1 MSLSLISVWN
11 QCNDWKSLFSPKTRN
26 IKATPTAKPSSCSR
40 ASPLIP
46 VLATARLARQS
57 RPNNKESRKA
67 WHKAGNKRWK
77 SCVELAP
84 PPAFVLDR
92 AFTKTSARRFKYSV
106 LAWRCTK
113 TVLDR
118 IVISGKS
125 LFQHIPTT
133 LHETPFLN
141 SEPFNHSLLILRAM
155 PCSFQ
160 FCSFLATPRLEASP
174 HAAWTQLRQPCGLQ
188 GGGAAGGLRGLHQL
202 ICTATQPR
210 RALAECHK
218 THQLQLWRTFIPF
231 QLSAIAKKFAKQ
243 FLFGLFASF
252 FLLISL
258 RFKTVVVLTSRCLA
272 SRYSK
277 PSAILRMPAVLTIR
291 TKPKLFPICVRTCR
305 NLSKTSWPAPM
316 ATAATSKLK
325 LVDFLGKNLET
336 CETLRHVIY
345 CTTDI

>member
-77 SCVELAP
+77 SCAELAP

-141 SEPFNHSLLILRAM
+141 SDPFNHSLLFLCAM

-160 FCSFLATPRLEASP
+160 FCSLPVHFWQPLHASKHRRTLREPSSASRAASKEAVLPAASAVFTNSSAPPPNHGVPSPSTRLTSFNFE
-174 HAAWTQLRQPCGLQ
+174 GL
-188 GGGAAGGLRGLHQL
+188 
-202 ICTATQPR
+202 
-210 RALAECHK
+210 
-218 THQLQLWRTFIPF
+218 WFIPF
-231 QLSAIAKKFAKQ
+231 QLSTQQLRK
-243 FLFGLFASF
+243 
-252 FLLISL
+252 SL
-258 RFKTVVVLTSRCLA
+258 QNNFCLA
-272 SRYSK
+272 CLQAFSLSFHLGSKLSLSWRLDVWPPDILSHQPYFACLQSSPYAQNPNYSR
-277 PSAILRMPAVLTIR
+277 SAWGP
-291 TKPKLFPICVRTCR
+291 
-305 NLSKTSWPAPM
+305 
-316 ATAATSKLK
+316 AATCPRHLD
-325 LVDFLGKNLET
+325 L
-336 CETLRHVIY
+336 LRWPQRRHPN
-345 CTTDI
+345 

>member
-133 LHETPFLN
+133 LHETLFLN
-141 SEPFNHSLLILRAM
+141 SDPFNHSLLFLRAM
-155 PCSFQ
+155 PCSFH
-160 FCSFLATPRLEASP
+160 FCSFSASSFLATPRLEASP

-188 GGGAAGGLRGLHQL
+188 GGGAAGSLRGLHQL

-231 QLSAIAKKFAKQ
+231 QLSTQQLRK
-243 FLFGLFASF
+243 
-252 FLLISL
+252 SL
-258 RFKTVVVLTSRCLA
+258 QNNFCLA
-272 SRYSK
+272 CLQAFS
-277 PSAILRMPAVLTIR
+277 
-291 TKPKLFPICVRTCR
+291 
-305 NLSKTSWPAPM
+305 LSFHLG
-316 ATAATSKLK
+316 SKLS
-325 LVDFLGKNLET
+325 LSWRLDVWPPDILSHQPYFACLQSSPYAQNPNYSRSAWGPAAICPRHLDL
-336 CETLRHVIY
+336 LRWPQRRHPN
-345 CTTDI
+345 